1 MSPLYLQQ
9 VGCGVRLGLARC
21 LALPGFKPKHKDHPN
36 EQAHGSAGE
45 DANVHGK
52 KKKEREM
59 ERWREGDTDR
69 ERWRDGESAR

>member
-52 KKKEREM
+52 KKKRASERER
-59 ERWREGDTDR
+59 EIEIEIEGDEET
-69 ERWRDGESAR
+69 ERGR